1 MVRQPWELPVKT
13 PVFLEGEEIGNYYI
27 ENGRLFASA
36 HGGESTEVSGRSDVG
51 SIVVRELYDKKI
63 AAQQAAK
70 KRREEADKK

>member
-13 PVFLEGEEIGNYYI
+13 PVVLDGVEIGNYYI

-36 HGGESTEVSGRSDVG
+36 HGGGSTEVSGRSDVG

-63 AAQQAAK
+63 AAEQAAE
-70 KRREEADKK
+70 KRREEGVKK